1 MTTEFRMMYDDAIR
15 GNLCVGTWAL
25 AVLEGG
31 IECIPGCEQAL
42 VCHAIKAVISYI
54 VGERSDD
61 GG

>member
-1 MTTEFRMMYDDAIR
+1 MMYDDAIR